1 MVLET
6 NQGQGHA
13 ETGVTG
19 LDEVLG
25 GGLLQHRLYLLE
37 GDPGSGK
44 TTIALQFLLA
54 GVRRGERCMFVALS
68 ETEDELQATAASH
81 GWSLDGINILSI
93 SPTESNLTSDSR
105 YTMYHPS
112 EVELTETTKAV
123 LAEAERTK
131 PSRLVFDSLAELR
144 LLAENQLRYRR
155 QVLAL
160 KQFFARQQ
168 CTVLFVVDRPGDN
181 SEMQLQS
188 IAHGVIAL
196 ERTSSDYGAMK
207 RRLQVV
213 KQRGRD
219 FQGGAHD
226 FKIQRGGVEVFPRLI
241 AAEHGDDYTRGSF
254 TSNLPPLDALLGGG
268 LAKGTSTLVLGAS
281 GTGKSALATQYAAAA
296 AARGEGSAVY
306 LFDESI
312 ATFMERSAGLG
323 MELRPLIDSGRMTV
337 RQVDTAALSPGEFAH
352 VVKRTVEQDHSRLI
366 VLDSLNGYLNAMP
379 DERFLILHLHE
390 LLSYLGNKGVTTL
403 LLMVQHGIVGNM
415 LQGPVDASYLADTVL
430 LLRYFEAMGEVRR
443 AISVIKKRTGRH
455 ERTIREL
462 HFDDGIAVGEPLRE
476 FQGVLGGAPHFVG
489 PQPPRNETR

>member
-1 MVLET
+1 MTEANYSRGL
-6 NQGQGHA
+6 A
-13 ETGVTG
+13 ETGVKG

-68 ETEDELQATAASH
+68 ETEEELHATAASH
-81 GWSLDGINILSI
+81 GWSLDGIDILSI

-123 LAEAERTK
+123 LAEAERIK

-144 LLAENQLRYRR
+144 LLAENPLRYRR

-168 CTVLFVVDRPGDN
+168 CTVLFVIDRTGNDA
-181 SEMQLQS
+181 EMQLQS

-196 ERTSSDYGAMK
+196 ERTSSEYGAMK
-207 RRLQVV
+207 RRLQVI
-213 KQRGRD
+213 KQRGRG
-219 FQGGAHD
+219 FHGGYHD
-226 FKIQRGGVEVFPRLI
+226 LKIQRGGLEVFPRLV
-241 AAEHGDDYTRGSF
+241 AAEHGDEYRREPVAS
-254 TSNLPPLDALLGGG
+254 SLASLDALLGGG
-268 LAKGTSTLVLGAS
+268 LSKGTSTLVLGAS
-281 GTGKSALATQYAAAA
+281 GTGKSALATQYAVAATG
-296 AARGEGSAVY
+296 RGEHPAIY
-306 LFDESI
+306 LFDESV
-312 ATFMERSAGLG
+312 ATFLERSTGLG
-323 MELRPLIDSGRMTV
+323 MELLPLIDSGQLSV

-352 VVKRTVEQDHSRLI
+352 LVKRAVEQNQSRLI

-379 DERFLILHLHE
+379 DERFLMLHLHE
-390 LLSYLGNKGVTTL
+390 LLSYLGNKGVTAL

-430 LLRYFEAMGEVRR
+430 LLRYFEAAGEVRR

-462 HFDDGIAVGEPLRE
+462 HFDDGISVGEPLRE
-476 FQGVLGGAPHFVG
+476 FQGVLSGSPQFVG
-489 PQPPRNETR
+489 SQPRRSGTR